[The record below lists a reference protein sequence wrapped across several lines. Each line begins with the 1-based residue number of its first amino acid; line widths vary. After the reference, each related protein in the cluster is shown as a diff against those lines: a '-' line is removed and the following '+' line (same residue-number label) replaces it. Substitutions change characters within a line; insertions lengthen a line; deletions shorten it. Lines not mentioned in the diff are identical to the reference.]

1 VDNLKVFGVKD
12 FLEMIF
18 GNKKKLN
25 PRAKEGMMA
34 GIDETSHQTL
44 PDQRK

>member
-25 PRAKEGMMA
+25 PRAKEGMMVR
-34 GIDETSHQTL
+34 IDETS
-44 PDQRK
+44 PDPP